1 MIREIPTSSK
11 ILMISRLRRKKKGR
25 HKRRIPRSSTKFR
38 TFIRTISASVNRV
51 RADRLDRIER
61 GIASIVCF
69 EHSEHRSTP
78 SPLLFKDLFHMI
90 FKRVEMLTKFVIQ
103 TSLQDHLII
112 KWYGTCFCS
121 NTSFPLFL
129 TEHVDASPAP
139 LSCSSR
145 RIGLNAEGG

>member
-1 MIREIPTSSK
+1 
-11 ILMISRLRRKKKGR
+11 MISMLRREKKGR
-25 HKRRIPRSSTKFR
+25 HMRRIPRSSTKLR
-38 TFIRTISASVNRV
+38 TFIRTISASVYRV

-61 GIASIVCF
+61 GIASVVCF

-78 SPLLFKDLFHMI
+78 SHLLFKDLFHMI
-90 FKRVEMLTKFVIQ
+90 FKRVEMLTKFMIQ

-112 KWYGTCFCS
+112 KWYRTCFCS
-121 NTSFPLFL
+121 NTSFPFFL

-139 LSCSSR
+139 TSCSSR

>member
-25 HKRRIPRSSTKFR
+25 HKRRFPRSSTKFM
-38 TFIRTISASVNRV
+38 TFIRTISASVYRV
-51 RADRLDRIER
+51 RADRLDLIER

-78 SPLLFKDLFHMI
+78 SPPFIQRPLSHDFQTC
-90 FKRVEMLTKFVIQ
+90 RNATKFVIQ

-112 KWYGTCFCS
+112 KWYRTCFCS